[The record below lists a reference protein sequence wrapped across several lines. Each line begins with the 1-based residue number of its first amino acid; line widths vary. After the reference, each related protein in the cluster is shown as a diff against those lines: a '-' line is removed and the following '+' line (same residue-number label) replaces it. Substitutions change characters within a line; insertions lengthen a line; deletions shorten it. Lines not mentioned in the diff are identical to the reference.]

1 MWGVEFTSDE
11 PFAYSVIG
19 VQYQGE
25 TPRETTWSLIRKL
38 DELLLGSSAAAGP
51 AHTDHLVEDG
61 HGHLQGWK
69 SRIWLSY
76 WATSKEY
83 DAWKQSPPV
92 AEFWNALPTDAGVY
106 REVLRVSP
114 RRTQLGT
121 NKEKESGMGHIGSLK
136 PLGEKS
142 MYWGCYRDRYLDS
155 SADNKLSSTLDAVPD
170 PIRPRPSK
178 GTATQIRP
186 GRTTIKS
193 FPENLCF
200 VVEGQDHSEITVE
213 EKKHWFEHFDG
224 AVTKWMQDLMDAG
237 PEEGILDAKVCY
249 SNDSGLYRNDTV
261 SALNYNKKVQLFW
274 FLDHRHMEKIG
285 RSNKGHVALRH
296 SFIQSYCP
304 AGPMGADGK
313 LLLWV
318 ETSVLKAD
326 EIEAEYIGAVEG
338 TGFMAY
344 DHHPEFQSTQAA

>member
-11 PFAYSVIG
+11 PFAYSVFG
-19 VQYQGE
+19 VQYEGE
-25 TPRETTWSLIRKL
+25 TPREATWSLIQEL
-38 DELLLGSSAAAGP
+38 DSLITSSAT
-51 AHTDHLVEDG
+51 HTDPLVENG
-61 HGHLQGWK
+61 HGHLAGWK
-69 SRIWLSY
+69 SRVWLSY
-76 WATSKEY
+76 WSTSSEY
-83 DAWKQSPPV
+83 DAWWQSPAV
-92 AEFWNALPTDAGVY
+92 TKFWGSLPADAGVY
-106 REVLRVSP
+106 REVMRVSP

-121 NKEKESGMGHIGSLK
+121 NKERESGLGHIGSLK

-155 SADNKLSSTLDAVPD
+155 SRENKMSSSLDVLPAPS
-170 PIRPRPSK
+170 RPSK
-178 GTATQIRP
+178 QGAAAAVQIRP
-186 GRTTIKS
+186 GRTRINS
-193 FPENLCF
+193 FPDNLCF
-200 VVEGQDHSEITVE
+200 VVEGQDHSEISVE

-224 AVTKWMQDLMDAG
+224 PVTKWIQDLMDAG
-237 PEEGILDAKVCY
+237 PEEGLLDAKVCY
-249 SNDSGLYRNDTV
+249 ANDSGLYRNDTV

-285 RSNKGHVALRH
+285 RSNKGHVALRN

-304 AGPMGADGK
+304 AGPMGVNGK

-326 EIEAEYIGAVEG
+326 EIEAEYIGAAEG

-344 DHHPEFQSTQAA
+344 DHHPEFQSTRTA